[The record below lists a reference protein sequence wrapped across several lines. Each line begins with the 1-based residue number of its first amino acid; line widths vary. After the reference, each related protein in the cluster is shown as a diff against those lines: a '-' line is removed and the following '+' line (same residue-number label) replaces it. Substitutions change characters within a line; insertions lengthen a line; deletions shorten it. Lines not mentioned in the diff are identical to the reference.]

1 MRFITGARIEK
12 MGSYS
17 RGQSMDSIY
26 RIKAFSSKNTL
37 ACRPC
42 PQSSPSP
49 HDIIWLLQ
57 QPCLMSTAVDDYH
70 LHLIARPR
78 EVKRL
83 AQIMQ
88 LVSHGT

>member
-1 MRFITGARIEK
+1 

-26 RIKAFSSKNTL
+26 RIKAFSDKKKKKIL
-37 ACRPC
+37 ARRPC
-42 PQSSPSP
+42 PQSSPFL
-49 HDIIWLLQ
+49 HNIIWLLQ
-57 QPCLMSTAVDDYH
+57 QPCLMSMAVDDNH
-70 LHLIARPR
+70 LHLISRLR

-88 LVSHGT
+88 LVSHGS